1 MFMLIRKMMFMNASE
16 SRKKK
21 SLIKMWGIGMEEI
34 NTFYLWIKT
43 EEEILGDGISGG
55 SVEVW
60 ELLS

>member
-1 MFMLIRKMMFMNASE
+1 
-16 SRKKK
+16 
-21 SLIKMWGIGMEEI
+21 MEEI

-43 EEEILGDGISGG
+43 EEEILGDGISDG

>member
-1 MFMLIRKMMFMNASE
+1 MPVSPEKN
-16 SRKKK
+16 KK